1 MKNIHVLLTDKP
13 STLWVNNLRRRIELD
28 KDVLIGS
35 NTAQHIYI
43 TSDDKIT
50 SSQDWFIDIKDNRNH
65 LHQVGYDLESVEW
78 NDQYN
83 PLYFKKIILTTD
95 QGLIKYGV
103 QVIDDEFLE
112 WFVKNPSCEE
122 VEVYREGYK
131 KNGMIDEA
139 TSYQYKIIIPKEEP
153 KDINAHTGFDEEGHS
168 LNYQGNILPL
178 NNIDPVRFERQQKS
192 FNLWRSNKARG
203 GIEAVTGFGKTFI
216 AIKESKQETTIP
228 KEEPKKEYIKCGD
241 CNKYYL
247 CTTCGAQC
255 GSEGHFIEITKQ
267 ESLEE
272 AAKRI
277 ISDMGWVWG
286 NIESAARR
294 VAEYCAK
301 WQQEHYGLME
311 IELRHTKTLLASCE
325 KALEERDKQQE
336 RMYSEKEVLNL
347 LYERESEL
355 NTHNS
360 IFNYQDAKEWFEQFK
375 KK

>member
-103 QVIDDEFLE
+103 QAIDDEFLE

-216 AIKESKQETTIP
+216 AIKESKQE
-228 KEEPKKEYIKCGD
+228 
-241 CNKYYL
+241 
-247 CTTCGAQC
+247 
-255 GSEGHFIEITKQ
+255 
-267 ESLEE
+267 SLEE

>member
-1 MKNIHVLLTDKP
+1 
-13 STLWVNNLRRRIELD
+13 
-28 KDVLIGS
+28 
-35 NTAQHIYI
+35 
-43 TSDDKIT
+43 
-50 SSQDWFIDIKDNRNH
+50 
-65 LHQVGYDLESVEW
+65 
-78 NDQYN
+78 
-83 PLYFKKIILTTD
+83 
-95 QGLIKYGV
+95 
-103 QVIDDEFLE
+103 
-112 WFVKNPSCEE
+112 
-122 VEVYREGYK
+122 
-131 KNGMIDEA
+131 MIDEA